1 MPICQRWFITNLLNL
16 WNPRNDNYTN
26 SLPRLQTCSSV
37 MMMSSSTSG
46 QPNFREAITGAQS
59 NQITC
64 RIIQFIKT
72 LPHILSLSKSANVLQ
87 SEKKFV
93 CLLVFS
99 QTDFSFFPVE
109 FTLAFSEII
118 VDFLS
123 IYYLAVI
130 TNMNSENIY

>member
-1 MPICQRWFITNLLNL
+1 MA
-16 WNPRNDNYTN
+16 
-26 SLPRLQTCSSV
+26 RLQTCSSV

>member
-1 MPICQRWFITNLLNL
+1 MA
-16 WNPRNDNYTN
+16 
-26 SLPRLQTCSSV
+26 RLQTCSSV

-46 QPNFREAITGAQS
+46 QPNFREAITRAQS
-59 NQITC
+59 NQITR
-64 RIIQFIKT
+64 RIIRFIKT

-93 CLLVFS
+93 CLLLFS
-99 QTDFSFFPVE
+99 QTDFSFLPLGL
-109 FTLAFSEII
+109 TLAFSEII